1 MTKQN
6 KHAWL
11 LSDLE
16 TVPKNGLKVM
26 STFSCGGGSTMGYKL
41 AGCDVIAA
49 NDIDPVM
56 KQNYELNFNP
66 NYFFN
71 CLIKDLVNKK
81 LPDELFNLDIL
92 DGSPPCSSFSMAG
105 NRSKN
110 WGEEKKFR
118 EGQSV
123 QILDDLFFDFIALAD
138 RLKPKVIIAENVKGM
153 ISGIAKGYVK
163 EVSKRIQKAGY
174 RVQLFLI
181 NSADC
186 GVPQKRERVFFCCV
200 RNDVSSAKLSLK
212 PSAKWINIKDA
223 ISDIR
228 LTSKEIEH
236 CRVDLKKRKKAFWL
250 YRNTKP
256 GSSFQDAFFLLSKK
270 GGWWNHYRLH
280 PDRPCKTI
288 VSGSV
293 DVLYHWDEPM
303 RKFSFRELARFGS
316 FPDDYKPTSAA
327 IGKYM
332 VGMSVPPKM
341 TKVVAESVISQW
353 LEG

>member
-56 KQNYELNFNP
+56 KKNYELNFNP

-71 CLIKDLVNKK
+71 CPIKDLVNKK

-105 NRSKN
+105 NRSKD
-110 WGEEKKFR
+110 WGKEKKFR

-153 ISGIAKGYVK
+153 VSGIAKGYVK

-228 LTSKEIEH
+228 ISGKELEG
-236 CRVDLKKRKKAFWL
+236 LKIKSRKTMWLYKKTKHGAGFSNAYNSLEKKAGYWSA
-250 YRNTKP
+250 RRTCPRKP
-256 GSSFQDAFFLLSKK
+256 SPTL
-270 GGWWNHYRLH
+270 
-280 PDRPCKTI
+280 
-288 VSGSV
+288 VSGCI
-293 DVLYHWDEPM
+293 DLLYHWRDP
-303 RKFSFRELARFGS
+303 RKFSFRELARLGS
-316 FPDDYKPTSAA
+316 FPDDYKPTSNS
-327 IGKYM
+327 IGAYM
-332 VGMSVPPKM
+332 IGMSVPPKM
-341 TKVVAESVISQW
+341 TKVVAESIISQW

>member
-1 MTKQN
+1 
-6 KHAWL
+6 
-11 LSDLE
+11 
-16 TVPKNGLKVM
+16 
-26 STFSCGGGSTMGYKL
+26 MGYKL

-71 CLIKDLVNKK
+71 CPIKDIVNKK

-105 NRSKN
+105 NRSED
-110 WGEEKKFR
+110 WGKEKKFR

-153 ISGIAKGYVK
+153 VSGIAKGYVK

-212 PSAKWINIKDA
+212 PSAKWVSVKDA
-223 ISDIR
+223 ISDIK
-228 LTSKEIEH
+228 LSGKEFDY
-236 CRVDLKKRKKAFWL
+236 CKVDTIKRKKTFWL

-256 GSSFQDAFFLLSKK
+256 GNNFVDANFSITKK
-270 GGWWNHYRLH
+270 NGFWNHRRVH
-280 PDRPCKTI
+280 PNRPCPTI
-288 VSGSV
+288 CSGSV
-293 DVLYHWDEPM
+293 GLLYHWRDL
-303 RKFSFRELARFGS
+303 RKFSFRELARLGS

-341 TKVVAESVISQW
+341 TKVVAESIISQW
-353 LEG
+353 LER